1 MTKPMDKL
9 LRDALRG
16 SANTPPRTPC
26 LDIDTVAALAEGTL
40 TASERSAAQAH
51 AAECPRCQGVLAAMV
66 RTMPP
71 VAPRVWWRRP
81 AFVWLAPLTAAA
93 AAVVVWSNVPRSTIV
108 APDAQS
114 AAMRAPEPVPS
125 LTAPPSPRAEFEQK
139 SPAAPPAPAAGAAS
153 ALERNRAAAKRSTPE
168 TVQQNALADRV
179 AVPAVPSAP
188 AAAEDRTAA
197 VQQPPAPA
205 PPTAAAPAPAPPSP
219 ATTAETSAEVAAA
232 AEQAQR
238 AGTGTMAPGSAD
250 ARQMMA
256 RRFVAKETT
265 IVSADSQGR
274 WRLGSLGGFVEHST
288 DGGATWQ
295 VLPTGVNAMLV
306 DGSSP
311 SRSVCWLVGQGGVV
325 ILTTDEGRS
334 WQRLTLPASVDLRS
348 VNATSDKNATVVAA
362 DGRRFTTSDGGR
374 TWR

>member
-40 TASERSAAQAH
+40 TARERSAAEAH

-114 AAMRAPEPVPS
+114 AAMRAPEPVPN
-125 LTAPPSPRAEFEQK
+125 LAAPASPRAEFEQK
-139 SPAAPPAPAAGAAS
+139 SPAAPAAPAAGAAS
-153 ALERNRAAAKRSTPE
+153 ALERNRAAAKRGTPE
-168 TVQQNALADRV
+168 PVQQNALADRA
-179 AVPAVPSAP
+179 AVSAVPSAP
-188 AAAEDRTAA
+188 GAAEDRTAA
-197 VQQPPAPA
+197 VQQPSAPA
-205 PPTAAAPAPAPPSP
+205 PPTVAAPAPPSP
-219 ATTAETSAEVAAA
+219 ATTAETSAQVAAA

-238 AGTGTMAPGSAD
+238 AAAGTMAGNSAD
-250 ARQMMA
+250 ARQLMA

-265 IVSADSQGR
+265 IVSADSQSR
-274 WRLGSLGGFVEHST
+274 WRLGSVSGFVEHST

-334 WQRLTLPASVDLRS
+334 WQRLTLTASVDLRS

-374 TWR
+374 TWRP

>member
-9 LRDALRG
+9 LRDALSG
-16 SANTPPRTPC
+16 SASTPPRTPC
-26 LDIDTVAALAEGTL
+26 LDADTVAALADGTL
-40 TASERSAAQAH
+40 AARERAAAEAH
-51 AAECPRCQGVLAAMV
+51 AAECLRCQAVLAAMV

-81 AFVWLAPLTAAA
+81 AFMWLAPLTAAA
-93 AAVVVWSNVPRSTIV
+93 AALVVWSNVPRTAIV
-108 APDAQS
+108 APDSQP
-114 AAMRAPEPVPS
+114 AAMRAPQP
-125 LTAPPSPRAEFEQK
+125 APDVAAAAKPREVAGGRATI
-139 SPAAPPAPAAGAAS
+139 PAAPLADASPAPT
-153 ALERNRAAAKRSTPE
+153 RNRAAAQRSEPQAAQQQARGQRAGAPATPGE
-168 TVQQNALADRV
+168 
-179 AVPAVPSAP
+179 P
-188 AAAEDRTAA
+188 AAAEDRLAA
-197 VQQPPAPA
+197 APQLVVPA
-205 PPTAAAPAPAPPSP
+205 PPAAAAPPVPPSA
-219 ATTAETSAEVAAA
+219 ATTAEASAKVAAA

-238 AGTGTMAPGSAD
+238 SDAAGANAASAD
-250 ARQMMA
+250 GARQLMA

-265 IVSADSQGR
+265 IVSADSQSR

-334 WQRLTLPASVDLRS
+334 WQRLTLTASVDLRS

-374 TWR
+374 TWRP

>member
-40 TASERSAAQAH
+40 TTRERSAAEAH

-114 AAMRAPEPVPS
+114 AAMRAPEP
-125 LTAPPSPRAEFEQK
+125 APNLAAPASPRAEFEQK
-139 SPAAPPAPAAGAAS
+139 SPAAPSAPAAGAAS

-168 TVQQNALADRV
+168 PVQQNALADRV

-197 VQQPPAPA
+197 AQQ
-205 PPTAAAPAPAPPSP
+205 PPSP
-219 ATTAETSAEVAAA
+219 ATTAETSAQVAAA

-238 AGTGTMAPGSAD
+238 AAAGTMAAGSAD

-295 VLPTGVNAMLV
+295 ALPTGVNAMLV

-334 WQRLTLPASVDLRS
+334 WQRLTLPASIDLRS

-362 DGRRFTTSDGGR
+362 DGRRLTTSDGGR
-374 TWR
+374 TWRP

>member
-40 TASERSAAQAH
+40 TARERSAAEAH

-114 AAMRAPEPVPS
+114 AAMRAPEPVPN
-125 LTAPPSPRAEFEQK
+125 LAAPASPRAEFERK
-139 SPAAPPAPAAGAAS
+139 SPAAPSAPAAGAAS
-153 ALERNRAAAKRSTPE
+153 ALERNRAAAKRGTPE
-168 TVQQNALADRV
+168 PVQQNALADRA

-188 AAAEDRTAA
+188 GAAEDRTAA
-197 VQQPPAPA
+197 VQQPSAPA
-205 PPTAAAPAPAPPSP
+205 PPTAAAPAPPSP
-219 ATTAETSAEVAAA
+219 ATTAETSAQVAAA

-238 AGTGTMAPGSAD
+238 AAAGTMA
-250 ARQMMA
+250 
-256 RRFVAKETT
+256 
-265 IVSADSQGR
+265 
-274 WRLGSLGGFVEHST
+274 
-288 DGGATWQ
+288 
-295 VLPTGVNAMLV
+295 
-306 DGSSP
+306 
-311 SRSVCWLVGQGGVV
+311 
-325 ILTTDEGRS
+325 
-334 WQRLTLPASVDLRS
+334 ASVR
-348 VNATSDKNATVVAA
+348 
-362 DGRRFTTSDGGR
+362 
-374 TWR
+374 